1 MRSTRI
7 YLLAM
12 MAFVLSA
19 SVLLSQESSGGVTT
33 QEDLIKNFIA
43 ALELQG
49 ENAIIQAME
58 SGDVDVKVVC
68 LEILA
73 NKGTEDEE
81 TINIV
86 NNYIT
91 YGYYIEGLSASVALS
106 AWKVRQAAI
115 NTAAAIKSPTSI
127 QSLTSVVIEEPNPTV
142 SLAAVKALG
151 EIAAPEAAAPLLVY
165 LFVTNSPNIVNEIVI
180 SLGKIGNTNSLPA
193 LISVVQNSTYSL
205 TIKNNAVEAI
215 KKLKQDDSAQ

>member
-1 MRSTRI
+1 MRSIRI
-7 YLLAM
+7 YLLAI

-19 SVLLSQESSGGVTT
+19 SVLFSQESSEGVTT
-33 QEDLIKNFIA
+33 YEELIKNFIS

-58 SGDVDVKVVC
+58 SGDIDVKVVC

-91 YGYYIEGLSASVALS
+91 YGYYIEGLSAGVALS
-106 AWKVRQAAI
+106 AWKVREAAI
-115 NTAAAIKSPTSI
+115 NAAAAIKSPTSI
-127 QSLTSVVIEEPNPTV
+127 EALTSVIIEEQNPAV

-165 LFVTNSPNIVNEIVI
+165 LYVTSAPNIVNEIVLA
-180 SLGKIGNTNSLPA
+180 LGKIGNSNSLPA
-193 LISVVQNSTYSL
+193 LINVVQSSTYSL
-205 TIKNNAVEAI
+205 TIKNNAVESI
-215 KKLKQDDSAQ
+215 KKLKASE